1 MLQQIAASYTIAA
14 QTARIEQFKSELLK
28 LERSPND
35 HRELVDYHD
44 ESSLLH
50 MNHIDVVKAGR
61 WQSELSATEVR
72 VIEDFV
78 NHWCDRSQYETSLFL
93 RKSEAQISGVK

>member
-1 MLQQIAASYTIAA
+1 
-14 QTARIEQFKSELLK
+14 
-28 LERSPND
+28 
-35 HRELVDYHD
+35 
-44 ESSLLH
+44 